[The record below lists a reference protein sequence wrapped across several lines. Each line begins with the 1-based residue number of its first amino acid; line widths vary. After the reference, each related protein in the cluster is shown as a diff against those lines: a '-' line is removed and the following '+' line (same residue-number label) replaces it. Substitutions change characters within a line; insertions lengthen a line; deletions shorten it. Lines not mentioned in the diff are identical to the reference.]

1 MLAID
6 FNIDYEISWAVDRH
20 LATIAAITV
29 VSGDARNVR
38 SINSLPLVK
47 IRDPDRTK
55 SVIVILVERQN
66 LNFTHT
72 IAADEQITVDVYKLK
87 LEQVSVPGFQ

>member
-38 SINSLPLVK
+38 SINSLPLVQ

-55 SVIVILVERQN
+55 PVIVILIDRKN
-66 LNFTHT
+66 LDFTRT
-72 IAADEQITVDVYKLK
+72 IPADEQITVDVYKLE
-87 LEQVSVPGFQ
+87 LE